1 MPQILNILLTT
12 IAPIIII
19 AGLGALLDRTQVI
32 DTQPLSRVVIYLGS
46 PALGFYSIA
55 NSSMSNEEFGRLILF
70 ALSVM
75 VAITAVAWL
84 ISAVASMDR
93 LTGSAFVLSA
103 SVLNGVNYG
112 IPLNEFAFGQAGL
125 ERAVFLGVIFALYT
139 YTMGVFLASSGQAS
153 LGSALKNALLV
164 PLPYAA
170 ILGLVVN
177 VGQIPVPDMVLQI
190 TRILGG
196 MAVPLMLLILGIQLS
211 RTSLHGRWKVM
222 LGASFTRLLGGA
234 ALGFLLAFLFSLEGV
249 TRQTAIVEA
258 SMPTAVVAGVLATEF
273 KSDAELVSSIV
284 VLSTLL
290 SLLTLP
296 FIILL
301 VR

>member
-1 MPQILNILLTT
+1 
-12 IAPIIII
+12 
-19 AGLGALLDRTQVI
+19 
-32 DTQPLSRVVIYLGS
+32 
-46 PALGFYSIA
+46 
-55 NSSMSNEEFGRLILF
+55 
-70 ALSVM
+70 M
-75 VAITAVAWL
+75 VTITAAAWL
-84 ISAVASMDR
+84 ISLASNMDR

-103 SVLNGVNYG
+103 SVLNGINYG

-125 ERAVFLGVIFALYT
+125 ERAVFLGVMFALYT

-153 LGSALKNALLV
+153 VGSAFKNVLQI

-170 ILGLVVN
+170 VLGLVVN
-177 VGQIPVPDMVLQI
+177 LGQIPVPEMALKI

-211 RTSLHGRWKVM
+211 RTSIHGRWKVM

-234 ALGFLLAFLFSLEGV
+234 ALGFLLASVLSLEGV
-249 TRQTAIVEA
+249 TRQAAIVEA

-273 KSDAELVSSIV
+273 KSDAELVSSII

-301 VR
+301 VK